1 MPARLG
7 VAHFDEV
14 LYGVSRNRK
23 LRNDID
29 QLGRSIQHR
38 HPFLMIPRD
47 PRRPAQ
53 PVGSNILIRSENE
66 LRTLLQS
73 LGVNAVQKPMQEEGV
88 SCFKVVPSTLN
99 ECLDW
104 LAEAKRCGC
113 HSVALI
119 ALNLSEE
126 EIQRRLNKWHRAP
139 RSE

>member
-1 MPARLG
+1 MEYPEIGNYATILINW
-7 VAHFDEV
+7 DEAF
-14 LYGVSRNRK
+14 S
-23 LRNDID
+23 IA
-29 QLGRSIQHR
+29 IQH
-38 HPFLMIPRD
+38 LMIPRD

-73 LGVNAVQKPMQEEGV
+73 LGVNAVQKPMHEEGV
-88 SCFKVVPSTLN
+88 SCFKVVRSTLN

-119 ALNLSEE
+119 ALNVSEE